1 MNVAQIKMSAAKARK
16 RFDEYTEALASREAT
31 AEDTAA
37 LLGYKA
43 LADGKDVLDLFQ
55 VFRDTPADAQ
65 GRPRLAVARAHWSH
79 VAVRRESDGRA
90 TWVQLER
97 FAGWGDFYGRLAWHR
112 RIRFPV
118 ETLHAS
124 ARPGRA
130 GSGGDL
136 SAIVPTIPPPVR
148 PPRALHRY
156 VVLWEADW
164 QVAPVDPLLLRHLA
178 GPLYVVLASW
188 DLTELERSIL
198 AARE

>member
-1 MNVAQIKMSAAKARK
+1 MNVAQIKMPAAEARK
-16 RFDEYTEALASREAT
+16 RFDEYTEALAGREAT

-55 VFRDTPADAQ
+55 VFRDMPADVQ

-97 FAGWGDFYGRLAWHR
+97 FADWADFYGRLAWHR

-118 ETLHAS
+118 GTLHAS
-124 ARPGRA
+124 ARPATTSSR
-130 GSGGDL
+130 DL
-136 SAIVPTIPPPVR
+136 SAIVPSIPPPVR

-156 VVLWEADW
+156 TILWEADW

-178 GPLYVVLASW
+178 GPLYVMLASW

-198 AARE
+198 AARG